1 MIIFRNCSSTVT
13 KKGGRIPPTL
23 LGEAPKRLY
32 PLCLRSPLLF
42 FAQPSAIHHREFV
55 KFRSQLNRSVPPPP
69 GDREQEH
76 RESGDKAEA
85 IRNSRVHLRLIIRR
99 TIRHSS
105 LSVAS

>member
-1 MIIFRNCSSTVT
+1 MIVNKKKKEMIISRICSSTVSNRV
-13 KKGGRIPPTL
+13 KGYPPTL
-23 LGEAPKRLY
+23 LSEAPKRLY
-32 PLCLRSPLLF
+32 PPHLRSPLLF

-85 IRNSRVHLRLIIRR
+85 IRNSRVHLRLIVR
-99 TIRHSS
+99 
-105 LSVAS
+105 